1 VAKENYFQSGPVF
14 VINDPEKPLFFH
26 LGLRD
31 CFSCGSLGFL
41 KKKKKKRIWW
51 LWLVLGTSCATDD
64 KFLSCIGR
72 TFPRVV
78 LDLGAWPTFLTV
90 GISFLEK

>member
-31 CFSCGSLGFL
+31 CFSCGSLVFL
-41 KKKKKKRIWW
+41 KKKQKKKKN
-51 LWLVLGTSCATDD
+51 LMVV
-64 KFLSCIGR
+64 IGAGN
-72 TFPRVV
+72 FMCH
-78 LDLGAWPTFLTV
+78 G
-90 GISFLEK
+90 

>member
-31 CFSCGSLGFL
+31 CFSCGSLSF
-41 KKKKKKRIWW
+41 KKKKKKKKKESDGCDWCW
-51 LWLVLGTSCATDD
+51 ELHV
-64 KFLSCIGR
+64 
-72 TFPRVV
+72 PRMINFYH
-78 LDLGAWPTFLTV
+78 A
-90 GISFLEK
+90 